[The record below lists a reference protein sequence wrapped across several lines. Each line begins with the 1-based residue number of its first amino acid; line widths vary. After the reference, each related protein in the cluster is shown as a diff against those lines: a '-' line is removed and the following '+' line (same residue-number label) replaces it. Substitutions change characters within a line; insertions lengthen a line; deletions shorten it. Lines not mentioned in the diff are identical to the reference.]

1 MVVETRAQARRR
13 LLSKPEE
20 AEMLRKKSNKVPRL
34 YVVSEPPYMLKVG
47 DKTYECKDVLQTP
60 QGAICI
66 QYDNTMVYITPQQ
79 QQPQPAPA
87 PTLQLV

>member
-1 MVVETRAQARRR
+1 VVVETRVHARRR

-20 AEMLRKKSNKVPRL
+20 AEILRKKSNKVPRL
-34 YVVSEPPYMLKVG
+34 YVVSEPPYTLKVG

-66 QYDNTMVYITPQQ
+66 QYDNTMVFITPQQ

-87 PTLQLV
+87 PQLV

>member
-1 MVVETRAQARRR
+1 MARARKK

-20 AEMLRKKSNKVPRL
+20 AEVLRKKSSKVPRI
-34 YVVSEPPYMLKVG
+34 YVVSEPPYTFKAG

-60 QGAICI
+60 QGAICV

-79 QQPQPAPA
+79 QAQPQPAPA
-87 PTLQLV
+87 PALQLV